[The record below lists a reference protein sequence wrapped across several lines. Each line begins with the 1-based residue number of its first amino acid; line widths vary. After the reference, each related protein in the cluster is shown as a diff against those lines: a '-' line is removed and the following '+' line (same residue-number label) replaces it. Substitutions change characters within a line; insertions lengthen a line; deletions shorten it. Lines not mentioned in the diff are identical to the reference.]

1 MGLGLNMQLSRELN
15 MELHKRTIARAVV
28 WRIIATLV
36 TAIWA
41 GWSGA
46 ILANIVLTVLHYIHE
61 RVWLKINWGRK

>member
-1 MGLGLNMQLSRELN
+1 MGEGMTET
-15 MELHKRTIARAVV
+15 HKRTITRAVV

-46 ILANIVLTVLHYIHE
+46 IMANIVLTVLHYIHE
-61 RVWLKINWGRK
+61 RVWLKIKWGKSAE

>member
-1 MGLGLNMQLSRELN
+1 
-15 MELHKRTIARAVV
+15 MELHNRTIARAVA
-28 WRIIATLV
+28 WRVIATLV

-61 RVWLKINWGRK
+61 RMWLKIDWGTK

>member
-1 MGLGLNMQLSRELN
+1 MGNL

-28 WRIIATLV
+28 WRVIATLV

-61 RVWLKINWGRK
+61 RMWLKIDWGKE

>member
-1 MGLGLNMQLSRELN
+1 LTET
-15 MELHKRTIARAVV
+15 HKRTVARAVV

-46 ILANIVLTVLHYIHE
+46 IMANIVLTVLHYVHE
-61 RVWLKINWGRK
+61 RAWLKLKWGTVAKENH